1 MALTVPDP
9 LNVNK
14 IQTNQIVTNELES
27 RTINVESVT
36 GRGTGAI
43 IRASKIYL
51 GNFLLE
57 AKDDGIYVTTPDGT
71 DTKIELIDLSF
82 TPIPPAV
89 DLLPVSQRENVGLE
103 KPVGGGPDKEGAGL
117 GTGNALGGG
126 GAVGSTA
133 TTPGV
138 PYEAP
143 SAGKITPGGDGEGYK
158 AITDAAK
165 AKLPPSMNNPEFLGC
180 LDDLAKSKNV
190 PADSLLTVMQIESG
204 FTSTDAP
211 GKGASAVNKYSRAS
225 GLNQI
230 TEKTAGRLGYTLPQI
245 QGMTASEQ
253 MCGPVTKY
261 FNMQTLP
268 EKPSTADLYLANFYP
283 AAVGKSDDYII
294 GNSPSENLTPE
305 KVAAANEIFKGPDGL
320 VSVGSVKNWIKTKYP
335 AAE

>member
-1 MALTVPDP
+1 MSVPDP
-9 LNVNK
+9 LNVKSINAD
-14 IQTNQIVTNELES
+14 QIKAKKLDTSE
-27 RTINVESVT
+27 VT
-36 GRGTGAI
+36 GGSGGAI
-43 IRASKIYL
+43 INASKIIL
-51 GNFLLE
+51 GGWILE
-57 AKDDGIYVTTPDGT
+57 SQDDGIYVTTPDGIK
-71 DTKIELIDLSF
+71 TKMELIDF
-82 TPIPPAV
+82 RKVPIPPTA
-89 DLLPVSQRENVGLE
+89 DLQNLTPRESVSLKEI
-103 KPVGGGPDKEGAGL
+103 PGGPQKTPAGQL
-117 GTGNALGGG
+117 GYGNATGGG

-133 TTPGV
+133 TTPGT

-158 AITDAAK
+158 AVSDAAK

-180 LDDLAKSKNV
+180 LDNLAKSKNV

-204 FTSTDAP
+204 FTSTDIP
-211 GKGASAVNKYSRAS
+211 GKGASAVNSYSQAS

-230 TEKTAGRLGYTLPQI
+230 IPSTAKGLGYTVEQI

-283 AAVGKSDDYII
+283 AAVGKPDDYIMGDVKGGGSRQEI
-294 GNSPSENLTPE
+294 
-305 KVAAANEIFKGPDGL
+305 AAANQIFKGSDGL

-335 AAE
+335 PS